1 MRSYEVKKNN
11 KHILFECKKRK
22 SLSCHND
29 KNINELT
36 GGISN
41 RNKKQSHSKIGLSDI
56 KNNHNQFNEENFT

>member
-41 RNKKQSHSKIGLSDI
+41 RNKK
-56 KNNHNQFNEENFT
+56 